1 MILNIN
7 WVVHTVT
14 QSDYSA
20 LIAIWEGAVR
30 ATHDF
35 FPEEDIAELKPLIL
49 QHYFDAVDLHCIK
62 SSSGEM
68 IGFCGGHA
76 QNIEMLFVSPAR
88 NAPAAFALRSHYL
101 KGNNHYYIVTP

>member
-20 LIAIWEGAVR
+20 LIAIWERAVR

-35 FPEEDIAELKPLIL
+35 LPEEDIAALK
-49 QHYFDAVDLHCIK
+49 
-62 SSSGEM
+62 
-68 IGFCGGHA
+68 
-76 QNIEMLFVSPAR
+76 
-88 NAPAAFALRSHYL
+88 AALAKL
-101 KGNNHYYIVTP
+101 